1 VRKIIIPHYALHKKL
16 ILLKVR
22 MKYMAII
29 IDEYLVEKVIE
40 RLKKYV
46 DIVNH
51 EDGVDILFEMIDNT
65 EDLIEELKEEL
76 EDAQESEDES

>member
-1 VRKIIIPHYALHKKL
+1 
-16 ILLKVR
+16 
-22 MKYMAII
+22 MAII